1 MFSIIISL
9 LSFFTNTQFVFALVC
24 WIQSENAVDL
34 NVLENS
40 TWKIFCNFILVNFN
54 NNNNTF
60 TTTGIKKIIV
70 FFFLIVTKYGSQ
82 TSSLFSPCHLVVTL
96 TDGVTINL
104 SNWRLLG
111 SWMHVCLSKDFICS
125 CKKNVLTALYIK
137 PQ

>member
-70 FFFLIVTKYGSQ
+70 FFFLDSHKVWQSNKQ
-82 TSSLFSPCHLVVTL
+82 LVLSLPSGCDANRWSDYKSLKLKAPWELNACML
-96 TDGVTINL
+96 
-104 SNWRLLG
+104 
-111 SWMHVCLSKDFICS
+111 K
-125 CKKNVLTALYIK
+125 
-137 PQ
+137 